1 MNSILDE
8 SNFYDFTDT
17 LRNRGRYMKNLG
29 QTMEA
34 FSQELYPTNVSNIK
48 DHFDMVSSN
57 NSELSLLS
65 EKLNE
70 IERRPYSGYESVPM
84 IFSIKL
90 KESERGGLRSKCW
103 AESLSWISWD
113 LSVIDRGDYH
123 SDFTYFVTQTIPFTY
138 SPEKVR
144 MITTP
149 FEAFGGKSVAEQVSN
164 LDVAR
169 IYGHATPDKKSQF
182 VFTSIS
188 EVNDFFGKIYEEI
201 MKVDLLI
208 LKAERFVKISDL
220 GETDGVIKLGVDPAI
235 NDAISWTSYSLPTW
249 TSIAANGG
257 TAVSWSIPEIDELK
271 QQVEDLKKQLLEKNK
286 EEP

>member
-1 MNSILDE
+1 
-8 SNFYDFTDT
+8 
-17 LRNRGRYMKNLG
+17 MKNLG

-34 FSQELYPTNVSNIK
+34 FSQELYHTNVSNIK
-48 DHFDMVSSN
+48 DHFDMISSN
-57 NSELSLLS
+57 NSELSLLG

-70 IERRPYSGYESVPM
+70 IERNPYSGYESVPM

-90 KESERGGLRSKCW
+90 KESERGGLRTKSW

-123 SDFTYFVTQTIPFTY
+123 SVFTYFVTQTTPFTY

-220 GETDGVIKLGVDPAI
+220 GESDGVIKLGVDPAI
-235 NDAISWTSYSLPTW
+235 NDAMSWTGYSLPTW
-249 TSIAANGG
+249 TSITANGG

-271 QQVEDLKKQLLEKNK
+271 QQVEDLKKQLLDKNK